1 MCTSSSLFLL
11 YQEITG
17 SSRVCRTTEL
27 WRDQRSGSKSAGTGG
42 HGPNSQV
49 SLHPSP
55 KTSVRIVTQTETDRE
70 RKCNVQHYIY
80 TTAKLYLK
88 FKTSPKR

>member
-1 MCTSSSLFLL
+1 M
-11 YQEITG
+11 
-17 SSRVCRTTEL
+17 SRVCRTTEL
-27 WRDQRSGSKSAGTGG
+27 WRDQRSGSNQQGLKVMDQT
-42 HGPNSQV
+42 QV

-55 KTSVRIVTQTETDRE
+55 ITSENRDTDRDRHRE

-88 FKTSPKR
+88 SKTSPKR